1 MLHADNALAAPGT
14 RMLHAACC
22 MLHAGFIAGNG
33 AFGKVA
39 AKCLSDGIPMTE
51 HPALAKMFAYKYTKP
66 ESYWRLYEQWWSE
79 HKVDYADIVTANPT
93 GTKAFYSGPQ
103 GYDAAQ
109 AAADSAAD
117 EGGAPAAKKAK
128 TDA

>member
-1 MLHADNALAAPGT
+1 MARDTDAGLIVIPEECEDDLFANID
-14 RMLHAACC
+14 
-22 MLHAGFIAGNG
+22 GFIAGNG

-39 AKCLSDGIPMTE
+39 AKCLADGIPMTE

-79 HKVDYADIVTANPT
+79 HQEEYAEVANANPT

-103 GYDAAQ
+103 GFDAAK
-109 AAADSAAD
+109 AAAAAT
-117 EGGAPAAKKAK
+117 EGGGPAAKKAK
-128 TDA
+128 TEA